1 MIEILKC
8 LKGLFPPI
16 RNGIFML
23 KNMPCALRNSKD
35 LESQL
40 ETRKYNLQS
49 TTITST
55 TTWENK
61 KVPTFLVSFS
71 QDIK

>member
-40 ETRKYNLQS
+40 PKTVHYRLENITYKAPQLRQQPPEKIKKYL
-49 TTITST
+49 
-55 TTWENK
+55 
-61 KVPTFLVSFS
+61 PP
-71 QDIK
+71 